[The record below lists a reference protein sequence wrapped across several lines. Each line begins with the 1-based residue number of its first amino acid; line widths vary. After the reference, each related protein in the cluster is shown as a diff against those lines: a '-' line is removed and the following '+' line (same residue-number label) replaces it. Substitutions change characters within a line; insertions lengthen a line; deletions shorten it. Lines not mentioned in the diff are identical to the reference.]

1 MHWIPLLAL
10 FLSLPVLAAAPTVF
24 TYMSPGSEHDSRVT
38 YDRELLRLALE
49 KTRTSHGDY
58 RLQAAPPMTLARM
71 WISLRFNDY
80 PNLFAMDSY
89 HSDRDMTGIDY
100 VRFPIHLGIVS
111 YRICFVSPQQKN
123 AVARVSSLAQL
134 KKFDLGQGKGWLDVK
149 ILQQA
154 GFRVQEVEGYE
165 QLFKMVARGRFDLF
179 CRGINELPQEKLNH
193 KEIKGL
199 VMDENIALYY
209 PLPRF
214 FFTHN
219 ANRQAIQRV
228 QAGLKAAWRDG
239 SLQALWL
246 KTFKPSLTFAHLN
259 TRRLFRLENP
269 FIKDID
275 FDYQAYFY
283 NPVHGRFGPGE
294 P

>member
-1 MHWIPLLAL
+1 MRWIPLLAL
-10 FLSLPVLAAAPTVF
+10 FLALPVLAAAPTVF
-24 TYMSPGSEHDSRVT
+24 TYMSPESEHDPRVT

-49 KTRTSHGDY
+49 KTRASHGDY

-71 WISLRFNDY
+71 WISLRFDHY

-89 HSDRDMTGIDY
+89 HSGRDMTGIDY
-100 VRFPIHLGIVS
+100 VRFPIYLGIVS
-111 YRICFVSPQQKN
+111 YRICFVSPQQKG
-123 AVARVSSLAQL
+123 AVARVTSLEQL
-134 KKFDLGQGKGWLDVK
+134 KQFDLGQGKGWLDVK
-149 ILQQA
+149 ILRQA
-154 GFRVQEVEGYE
+154 GFRVQEIEGYE

-193 KEIKGL
+193 KEVKGL

-214 FFTHN
+214 FFTYN

-239 SLQALWL
+239 SLQAHWL

-283 NPVHGRFGPGE
+283 DPVHGRFGPGE

>member
-1 MHWIPLLAL
+1 MRWIPLLAL
-10 FLSLPVLAAAPTVF
+10 FLALPVLAAAPTVF
-24 TYMSPGSEHDSRVT
+24 TYMSPESEHDPRVT

-49 KTRTSHGDY
+49 KTRASHGDY

-71 WISLRFNDY
+71 WISLRFDHY

-89 HSDRDMTGIDY
+89 HSDRDMTGVAY
-100 VRFPIHLGIVS
+100 VRFPIYLGIVS
-111 YRICFVSPQQKN
+111 YRICFVSPQQKE
-123 AVARVSSLAQL
+123 AVSRVTSLEQL

-154 GFRVQEVEGYE
+154 GFRVQEIEGYE

-193 KEIKGL
+193 KEVKGL

-209 PLPRF
+209 PLPRV

-239 SLQALWL
+239 SLQAHWL

-283 NPVHGRFGPGE
+283 DPVHGRFGPGE

>member
-24 TYMSPGSEHDSRVT
+24 TYMSPESEHDSRVT

-49 KTRTSHGDY
+49 KTRASHGDY

-123 AVARVSSLAQL
+123 AVARVTSLAQL

-193 KEIKGL
+193 KGIKGL

-209 PLPRF
+209 PLPRV

-239 SLQALWL
+239 SLQAHWL

-283 NPVHGRFGPGE
+283 DPVHGRFGPGE